1 METSERLEKEYQKA
15 IDKLFDKLTR
25 KDNEIKE
32 LKQMINKLDRQLKV
46 LGRITDKLVKES
58 EK

>member
-1 METSERLEKEYQKA
+1 METNEKILKEYQKA

-32 LKQMINKLDRQLKV
+32 LKQMLGRFDRQLKF

>member
-1 METSERLEKEYQKA
+1 METNEKILKEYQKA
-15 IDKLFDKLTR
+15 IDRLFDKLVK

-32 LKQMINKLDRQLKV
+32 LERLTKRLERQLKV

>member
-1 METSERLEKEYQKA
+1 METNEKILKEYQKA
-15 IDKLFDKLTR
+15 IDKLFDKLTK

-32 LKQMINKLDRQLKV
+32 LKQMLGRFDRQLKF

>member
-1 METSERLEKEYQKA
+1 METNEKILKEYQKA
-15 IDKLFDKLTR
+15 IDRLFDKLTK

-32 LKQMINKLDRQLKV
+32 LKQMLGRFDRQLKF